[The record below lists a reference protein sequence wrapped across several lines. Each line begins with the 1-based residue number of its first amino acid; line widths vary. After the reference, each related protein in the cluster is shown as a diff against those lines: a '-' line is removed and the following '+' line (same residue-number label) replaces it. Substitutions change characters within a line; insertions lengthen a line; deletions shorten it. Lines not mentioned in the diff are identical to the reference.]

1 MSDIIGVFG
10 DSIMK
15 GVVYDSGKSKYTYLE
30 NSFVNDFIKR
40 TGIAVDNFAKFG
52 CTLTKGEKI
61 IEKCSEKLSRY
72 KYIAL
77 EFGGN
82 DCDFFWPAVSEN
94 PCDQHMPNTPIES
107 FEIVYSRILDRL
119 LENQYRPILFSL
131 PPLDPHRYFAWI
143 SKGLD
148 SDNILRWLGDVEF
161 IYRWQEMYSLAVVKL
176 AARKNIPLID
186 IRKAFLKCRDYK
198 DLLCEDGIH
207 PNAAGHSLIFNTIA
221 GYIPAISQ

>member
-1 MSDIIGVFG
+1 MSDTIGVFG

-30 NSFVNDFIKR
+30 NSFVNDFIKK

-61 IEKCSEKLSRY
+61 IEKCSEKLSQY

-82 DCDFFWPAVSEN
+82 DCDFFWPAVSDN
-94 PCDQHMPNTPIES
+94 PHEKHMPNTPIES
-107 FEIVYSRILDRL
+107 FEIVYSRILDSMVAK
-119 LENQYRPILFSL
+119 QYRPVLFSL
-131 PPLDPHRYFAWI
+131 PPLDPQRYFAWI

-148 SDNILRWLGDVEF
+148 SKNILRWLGDVEF
-161 IYRWQEMYSLAVVKL
+161 IYHWQEKYSLAVVKL
-176 AARKNIPLID
+176 AATKNIPLID
-186 IRKAFLKCRDYK
+186 IRKAFLKCGNYK

-207 PNAAGHSLIFNTIA
+207 PNKAGHSLIFKTITE
-221 GYIPAISQ
+221 YI